1 MTEESNRRFKGGVN
15 LPMKKKT
22 IKNTIVACTIAGIIT
37 LGGTGSEAALGDRA
51 LYQGVNHS
59 DVKEL
64 QQELR
69 KGNFFTYK
77 NNTTYFG
84 RITKEAVK
92 KFQKANGL
100 AVDGSFGPAS
110 ARVLKGKTNT
120 QAKPEAKPAPTAPSN
135 SSNLLSYNRALRR
148 GLKGNDVRDLQLAL
162 KKLGHYNIAVDSSFG
177 PGTLN
182 AVKSFQRAQKISVDG
197 SVGPATVRSI
207 NDVLS
212 GKVAAGKPSAAA
224 PNRNDSGK
232 STTINIINTAK
243 KFIGGRYVYGG
254 SSPAGFDCSGFTQ
267 YVYKQMG
274 INIPRATTS
283 QASAGS
289 RISKSDLQP
298 GDLLIFSN
306 TYKAGPSHAGVYIGN
321 GQFVHASNPSKGIRI
336 DSINSGYYNGKFS
349 YGRRVY

>member
-1 MTEESNRRFKGGVN
+1 
-15 LPMKKKT
+15 MKKKT

-51 LYQGVNHS
+51 LYQGVNHT
-59 DVKEL
+59 DVREL
-64 QQELR
+64 QQSLR
-69 KGNFFTYK
+69 KLNFFTYK
-77 NNTTYFG
+77 SNTTYFG
-84 RITKEAVK
+84 SITKEAVK

-120 QAKPEAKPAPTAPSN
+120 QAAPQAKPAP
-135 SSNLLSYNRALRR
+135 SSSSSLLSYKRALTR
-148 GLKGNDVRDLQLAL
+148 GSRGNDVRDLQLAL

-177 PGTLN
+177 PGTFN
-182 AVKSFQRAQKISVDG
+182 AVTSFQRAQRLSVDG

-224 PNRNDSGK
+224 PNRSDSGK
-232 STTINIINTAK
+232 STTINIVNTAK
-243 KFIGGRYVYGG
+243 KFIGGRYVFGG
-254 SSPAGFDCSGFTQ
+254 STPAGFDCSGFTQ
-267 YVYKQMG
+267 YVYNQMG

-289 RISKSDLQP
+289 RLSKSELQP

-306 TYKAGPSHAGVYIGN
+306 TYKAGPSHAGIYLGN
-321 GQFVHASNPSKGIRI
+321 GQFVHAANPSKGIRL

>member
-1 MTEESNRRFKGGVN
+1 
-15 LPMKKKT
+15 MKKKT
-22 IKNTIVACTIAGIIT
+22 LKNTIVACTLAGVIT
-37 LGGTGSEAALGDRA
+37 LGGTASEAALGDRA

-69 KGNFFTYK
+69 KGNFFTFK

-84 RITKEAVK
+84 NITKQAVK
-92 KFQKANGL
+92 RFQKANGL
-100 AVDGSFGPAS
+100 AADGSFGPAS
-110 ARVLKGKTNT
+110 ARVLKGKNNT
-120 QAKPEAKPAPTAPSN
+120 QAKPPV
-135 SSNLLSYNRALRR
+135 SSSSSSLLSYNRALRR

-162 KKLGHYNIAVDSSFG
+162 KKLGHYNSSIDSSFG

-182 AVKSFQRAQKISVDG
+182 AVRSFQSAQGISVDG
-197 SVGPATVRSI
+197 SVGPATLKTI
-207 NDVLS
+207 NSVLS
-212 GKVAAGKPSAAA
+212 GNVAAGKPVSVAPAA

-232 STTINIINTAK
+232 GTTINIINTAK

-254 SSPAGFDCSGFTQ
+254 SSPSGFDCSGFTQ

-274 INIPRATTS
+274 INIPRATGS
-283 QASAGS
+283 QSNAGT
-289 RISKSDLQP
+289 RVSKSDLQP

-306 TYKAGPSHAGVYIGN
+306 TYKAGPSHAGVYLGN
-321 GQFVHASNPSKGIRI
+321 GQFVHAANPSKGIRI